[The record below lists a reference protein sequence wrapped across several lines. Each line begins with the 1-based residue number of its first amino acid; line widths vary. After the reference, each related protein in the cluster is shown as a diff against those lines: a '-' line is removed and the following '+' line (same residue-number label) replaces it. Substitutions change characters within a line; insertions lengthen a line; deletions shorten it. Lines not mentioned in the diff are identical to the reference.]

1 MENNTVIA
9 EGKTTTEAIE
19 NGLKI
24 LKVSKD
30 KVDIKVLE
38 NEDKRSFFSILTPRV
53 VKVEL
58 KLKENIKVEKNT
70 NISKQPVKEKEYNNN
85 AEEINYGK
93 QEVEEFLKQFILKV
107 DSNLKYEVKV
117 EDNSIVVIINGD
129 KANCLIGYRGD
140 TLNALQN
147 ILAAIVNKKASERI
161 KLVLDIEGYREKRMK
176 TLEEL
181 AEKVAK
187 TVLKTGKSITLEPMT
202 PYERKII
209 HNKLQG
215 NEKVQTYSIGEN
227 DNRRVVIEKIN
238 K

>member
-1 MENNTVIA
+1 MENNTIIS

-30 KVDIKVLE
+30 KVEIKVLE

-58 KLKENIKVEKNT
+58 KLKENAKVDN
-70 NISKQPVKEKEYNNN
+70 NSNCNLKQPVKEKEYNNN
-85 AEEINYGK
+85 QEEINVGK
-93 QEVEEFLKQFILKV
+93 VDVEAFIKEFILKV

-117 EDNSIVVIINGD
+117 EDNTILVTINGE

-147 ILAAIVNKKASERI
+147 ILAAIANKKTSKRI

-176 TLEEL
+176 TLEDL
-181 AEKVAK
+181 AEKIAK
-187 TVLKTGKSITLEPMT
+187 TVLKTGKSVTLEPMT

-209 HNKLQG
+209 HNKLQS
-215 NEKVQTYSIGEN
+215 NTKVQTYSIGEN
-227 DNRRVVIEKIN
+227 DNRRVVIEKI